1 MFAATRGGVLPTNP
15 INTAYVGSRSGT
27 TSVSLSTLSLAQ
39 NDLVVLITGWG
50 RSDGTPGP
58 TTSGYT
64 QAALLSSN
72 TGGGDSELYVG
83 YKFMG
88 STPDT
93 VVDVTPSPWN
103 SAATNT
109 IAYVW
114 RGINTSTPLAG
125 TTTTATGAL
134 TPVVAPAI
142 SYTGSAIVV
151 MTTIVDSGLTYT
163 APSGLSKFV
172 QQAVTPGGGASSI
185 AVGAVYD
192 NAYYP
197 SVQFSGSS
205 SYVWCAAT
213 IALTYP

>member
-15 INTAYVGSRSGT
+15 INTAYVGSATGT
-27 TSVSLSTLSLAQ
+27 TSASLTSLSLQQ
-39 NDLVVLITGWG
+39 NDLVILATGWG
-50 RSDGTPGP
+50 RNDGTPGP

-64 QAALLSSN
+64 QVALLSN
-72 TGGGDSELYVG
+72 DTGGGDSEIYVG

-93 VVDVTPSPWN
+93 VVNVTASPWN
-103 SAATNT
+103 AAATNT

-114 RGINTSTPLAG
+114 RGINTSSPLAG

-134 TPVVAPAI
+134 SPIIAPAI
-142 SYTGSAIVV
+142 TYTGSAIVV
-151 MTTIVDSGLTYT
+151 MAVIADAGLTFST
-163 APSGLSKFV
+163 PSGMSKLA
-172 QQAVTPGGGASSI
+172 QNSVTPGGGNSTI
-185 AVGAVYD
+185 ALAAVYD

-197 SVQFSGSS
+197 AVQFSGSS